1 MTLKTKLLT
10 AGTGVAALMLMG
22 LVLFSYLFSNLADGF
37 EKIVEQSQLTEESAM
52 RTMQIAGRSNE
63 GTAQFQEEMRVLV
76 EKFQRAEQYIQ
87 IVEQQN
93 LAQADEIQKLSRRL
107 TALSDRASGNLGTEL
122 QNIGVQA
129 QQIENTSRREALVFL
144 EAATENIHESARL
157 AEQGQTHLQT
167 IVQEVSEVKQLSEQ
181 SDTTSHAINLAAL
194 DFQASLES
202 YLWLM
207 IILVGGAALFLI
219 VAVWWFSE
227 NISRTIR
234 DVTQRLMELAEQTNS
249 ESGSVSS
256 FSQSLAEDSSHQA
269 ASLEETSSAM
279 EEVDGQIKSNRDNAK
294 QALKEVNA
302 MVTAVQHTAENARV
316 TAEMSQSARR
326 LVESGANE
334 MQVMAHSMNAL
345 KESSEEI
352 ASIIEVINDITH
364 QTKMLSTNAAI
375 EAARAGEHGKGFA
388 VVADEVS
395 KLAENSRQ
403 AAREIAE
410 LIRASTERTEV
421 SNQKALE
428 GEQTLRKILEEFR
441 KLDELVND
449 ISHASI
455 GQKGQIEA
463 LQSLVSGIDSAS
475 EQQAKGVD
483 EVTRAVVLMSRL
495 TQSTAASAEES
506 FGSSRGLMNIADTL
520 QQQVS
525 RLAQMVGLRAKGS
538 RDTLLLSNN
547 SSPQKSLNTEL
558 WQ

>member
-22 LVLFSYLFSNLADGF
+22 LMLFSYLFSNLATGF
-37 EKIVEQSQLTEESAM
+37 EKIVQQSQLTEDSAM
-52 RTMQIAGRSNE
+52 QTMQIAGKSSE

-87 IVEQQN
+87 IVERQN

-107 TALSDRASGNLGTEL
+107 VSLSERATGNLGNEL
-122 QNIGVQA
+122 ANVGVQV
-129 QQIENTSRREALVFL
+129 QQIENTSRREALIFL
-144 EAATENIHESARL
+144 KAATNNIHESARL
-157 AEQGQTHLQT
+157 AEQGQVHLQT
-167 IVQEVSEVKQLSEQ
+167 IVEEVSQVKQLSEQ
-181 SDTTSHAINLAAL
+181 SDVSSHAINVAAL
-194 DFQASLES
+194 EFQESLET
-202 YLWLM
+202 YRWLM
-207 IILVGGAALFLI
+207 IILVGGTALLLI
-219 VAVWWFSE
+219 LAVWWFAE
-227 NISRTIR
+227 NISQTIR
-234 DVTQRLMELAEQTNS
+234 DVTRQLLELAEQTNS

-279 EEVDGQIKSNRDNAK
+279 EEVDGQIKANRDNAK

-316 TAEMSQSARR
+316 TAEMSQSARK
-326 LVESGANE
+326 LIESGANE
-334 MQVMAHSMNAL
+334 MQEMATSMNHL
-345 KESSEEI
+345 RESSEEI

-403 AAREIAE
+403 AAREIAD

-421 SNQKALE
+421 SNQKALD
-428 GEQTLRKILEEFR
+428 GEQTLREILQEFR
-441 KLDELVND
+441 KLDDLVND
-449 ISHASI
+449 ISRASS

-506 FGSSRGLMNIADTL
+506 FGSSRGLTNIAETL

-525 RLAQMVGLRAKGS
+525 RLAHMVGLHGRTS
-538 RDTLLLSNN
+538 RDALLPVH
-547 SSPQKSLNTEL
+547 SSRSSKSQTEL